1 MSLLLVPNTQIPP
14 RRPNRKVR
22 RMSTRIATQGRLID
36 RSKPVR
42 FTFNGKAMSGFA
54 GDTLASAL
62 LANDQMLV
70 GRSFK
75 YHRPRGIVASG
86 AEEPNALVG
95 LGQGAAFEPN
105 QRATTTE
112 LFDGLS
118 AQSQNHWPSL
128 DFDVGA
134 VNSGFA
140 RFLPAGFYYKTFI
153 HPRPFWKHIY
163 EPFIRQS
170 AGLGKAP
177 KERDADTYEHFYFFA
192 DVVVIGGGVAGLA
205 AAKSAAESGAK
216 VLLIEQ
222 TAHWGGRAPVD
233 GGEIDGM
240 SPEAWIAQTLDA
252 LKSMPNVTL
261 RPRCM
266 GAGVYDHGYVL
277 GYERLTDHA
286 PETAGPRHRLWR
298 IRAAQVITATG
309 AIERPL
315 SFAGNDVPG
324 VMLASAM
331 RDYVV
336 NYGVAPGQRVIVVTN
351 NDDAYRTAITLK
363 RAGVE
368 VLRVLD
374 ARASG
379 GGALME
385 EARSLGLRIDC
396 GRAVAKVSGGKRVT
410 KVGICAQEGQGAA
423 LEEVACDAVAM
434 SGGWSPV
441 VHLWSHCGGKL
452 TWDDALAMFRPDP
465 KRAPTGADGQPFVAA
480 AGAANGELSLGAVLT
495 DADGAGKSAAK
506 SAGFKPKRTKAPR
519 GDATGEAPL
528 APIWLMPR
536 AAKVSLRMKAWLDYQ
551 NDVKVSDV
559 QLAAR
564 EGYESVEHTK
574 RYTTLG
580 MATDQGKLSNINGLA
595 TLADALGAEIPTVGT
610 TTFRPPYTPISFGA
624 IAGEARGEVFQPLR
638 RTPIHDW
645 HEAHGAE
652 WEPVGHWRRP
662 YTYRQAGETT
672 HDAVMREVNNTRQA
686 VGMLDASTLG
696 KIIVKGPDAGRF
708 LDMLYTN
715 MMSTLKPGKCR
726 YGLMCSENGF
736 LIDDGVVARID
747 EQTFL
752 CHTTTGGA
760 EHIHAH
766 MEEWLQTEWWDW
778 QVYTANVTEQFA
790 QIAVVGPKARALL
803 ESLGGMDVSK
813 EALPFMTWADGTLAG
828 IPVRIYRI
836 SFSGELSY
844 EIAVRAGQGRA
855 LWDRLAQAGAAFG
868 VMPYGTEALHIMRAE
883 KGFIMIG
890 DETDGTVIPQDL
902 GLSWAIS
909 KKKEDYLGKRAQQRS
924 HMTDPERWK
933 LVGLETEDSG
943 VLPDGAYAV
952 AEGRNANGQRN
963 VQGRVTSTYHSP
975 TLGRGI
981 AMGLVLHG
989 PDRMGEVLEF
999 PGTDGKIHKARI
1011 VDPVFYD
1018 KDGEKQNV

>member
-1 MSLLLVPNTQIPP
+1 MSARLPDG
-14 RRPNRKVR
+14 
-22 RMSTRIATQGRLID
+22 GRLID
-36 RSKPVR
+36 RSNPMT
-42 FTFNGKAMSGFA
+42 FTFNGQTLQGYG

-86 AEEPNALVG
+86 AEEPNALVNMG
-95 LGQGAAFEPN
+95 DGARFEPN

-112 LFDGLS
+112 LFTGLS
-118 AQSQNHWPSL
+118 ARSQNHWPSL
-128 DFDVGA
+128 DFDIGA
-134 VNSGFA
+134 VNKYLS
-140 RFLPAGFYYKTFI
+140 RFLPAGFYYKMFMY
-153 HPRPFWKHIY
+153 PRAFWKHVY

-170 AGLGKAP
+170 AGLGQAP
-177 KERDADTYEHFYFFA
+177 KDRDADTYEHFYAFA
-192 DVVVIGGGVAGLA
+192 DVVVIGGGVAGLLA
-205 AAKSAAESGAK
+205 ARGAAQTGAR
-216 VLLIEQ
+216 VLVLEQ

-233 GGEIDGM
+233 GGL
-240 SPEAWIAQTLDA
+240 IAGLPADSFVGQLVAD
-252 LKSMPNVTL
+252 LGDMPNVTL
-261 RPRCM
+261 RNRCM

-277 GYERLTDHA
+277 GYERLSDHA
-286 PETAGPRHRLWR
+286 PGVDGPRHRLWR
-298 IRAAQVITATG
+298 IRAKQVVTATG

-336 NYGVAPGQRVIVVTN
+336 NYGVTPGQRVVVATN
-351 NDDAYRTAITLK
+351 NDDAYRTAICLK
-363 RAGVE
+363 RAGVD
-368 VLRVLD
+368 VLRILD
-374 ARASG
+374 ARESG

-385 EARSLGLRIDC
+385 EARALGIRIDC
-396 GRAVAKVSGGKRVT
+396 GRAIGKVSGGKRVR
-410 KVGICAQEGQGAA
+410 KVEVCAQAGEGGA
-423 LEEVACDAVAM
+423 LEALECDGVAM

-452 TWDDALAMFRPDP
+452 TWDTAQAHFRPDP
-465 KRAPTGADGQPFVAA
+465 DRAPTGADGAGFLRA
-480 AGAANGELSLGAVLT
+480 AGSANGHMSLDAVVP
-495 DADGAGKSAAK
+495 DGVQAGREAARA
-506 SAGFKPKRTKAPR
+506 AGFKLKRTRAYAVEPAP
-519 GDATGEAPL
+519 EASIEPV
-528 APIWLMPR
+528 WTMPR
-536 AAKVSLRMKAWLDYQ
+536 NAKIGLRSKTWLDYQ

-564 EGYESVEHTK
+564 EGFESVEHAK

-595 TLADALGAEIPTVGT
+595 ILSQSLNADIPAVGT
-610 TTFRPPYTPISFGA
+610 TTFRPPYTPISMGS
-624 IAGEARGEVFQPLR
+624 IGGEARGEVFQPVR
-638 RTPIHDW
+638 QTPMHGWHD
-645 HEAHGAE
+645 ANGAD

-662 YTYRQAGETT
+662 YAYVRSGETV
-672 HDAVMREVNNTRQA
+672 HDAVMREVTNIRQG
-686 VGMLDASTLG
+686 VGLLDASTLG
-696 KIIVKGPDAGRF
+696 KIVVKGPDAGRF

-747 EQTFL
+747 DDTFL

-760 EHIHAH
+760 ERIHAH

-778 QVYTANVTEQFA
+778 QVYVANVTEQYA
-790 QIAVVGPKARALL
+790 QIAVVGPNARKLL
-803 ESLGGMDVSK
+803 EKLGGMDVGAD
-813 EALPFMTWADGTLAG
+813 ALAFMEWKDGMIGAFDAR
-828 IPVRIYRI
+828 VYRI
-836 SFSGELSY
+836 SFSGELSF
-844 EIAVRAGQGRA
+844 EIAVPASQGQAFWNALMKAGQG
-855 LWDRLAQAGAAFG
+855 FG
-868 VMPYGTEALHIMRAE
+868 IMPYGTEALHILRAE

-902 GLSWAIS
+902 GLNWAIS
-909 KKKEDYLGKRAQQRS
+909 KKKNDYLGKRAQARS
-924 HMTDPERWK
+924 HMTDPNRWK
-933 LVGLETEDSG
+933 LVGLETVDGS

-952 AEGRNANGQRN
+952 AEGVNANGQSN
-963 VQGRVTSTYHSP
+963 VQGRVTSTYYSP
-975 TLGRGI
+975 TLEKGI

-989 PDRMGEVLEF
+989 PDRMGEELEF
-999 PGTDGKIHKARI
+999 PGTDGKTYKARI